1 MHGMCHGIV
10 LVHRRASKDI
20 HTDVCSSN
28 DIHTDAI
35 DIISYFP
42 LYTPVNSLLASL
54 TRRENSASILLWV
67 MVKYT
72 QRPKI
77 NRDQLQNLYHS

>member
-1 MHGMCHGIV
+1 MAMCHGIV

-20 HTDVCSSN
+20 RTDS

-35 DIISYFP
+35 DICTIISYFHF
-42 LYTPVNSLLASL
+42 YTPVNSLLASL